1 MKRRLELWELWPCPR
16 LQNSSLG
23 TIIQGLVSY
32 FLYGEITFKPRAFG
46 LLDMITLN
54 YFKAELIILT
64 AIYSFTPNQPRR
76 LY

>member
-1 MKRRLELWELWPCPR
+1 MKRRLELWELWLCPR

-23 TIIQGLVSY
+23 TIIQGLISY
-32 FLYGEITFKPRAFG
+32 FPYAEITFKPHAFG

-54 YFKAELIILT
+54 YFKVELIILT
-64 AIYSFTPNQPRR
+64 AIHSFTPNQPRL